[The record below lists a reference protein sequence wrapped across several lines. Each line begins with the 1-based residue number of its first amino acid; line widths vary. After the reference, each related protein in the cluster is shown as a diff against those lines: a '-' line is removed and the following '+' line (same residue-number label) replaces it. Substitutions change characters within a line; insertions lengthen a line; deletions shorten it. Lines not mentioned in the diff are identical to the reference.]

1 MKRSRKTPLGVLF
14 LLYGILMLWLLFGQR
29 IGRLTVW
36 DYREQLL
43 LNLNLI
49 PFATIGRYL
58 RFLQTQQGD
67 LLRHAIINLAGNIV
81 MFVPLGFFLPCSFPK
96 LRTFLRL
103 LPAAAGMILAVEVIQ
118 LFTLMGSC
126 DIDDL
131 LLNLIGIFI
140 GYLGFYLLR
149 HRLSAE

>member
-1 MKRSRKTPLGVLF
+1 MQRPFKTPLRVIF
-14 LLYGILMLWLLFGQR
+14 LLYCILMLWLLFGQR

-49 PFATIGRYL
+49 PFATVGRYL
-58 RFLQTQQGD
+58 HFLQVQQGA
-67 LLRHAIINLAGNIV
+67 LLRHAVINLAGNIV
-81 MFVPLGFFLPCSFPK
+81 MFVPLGFFLPFLCPK
-96 LRTFLRL
+96 LRGFLRL
-103 LPAAAGMILAVEVIQ
+103 LPAAVCLILSIELIQ
-118 LFTLMGSC
+118 LFSLLGSC

-140 GYLGFYLLR
+140 GYLVFYLLR
-149 HRLSAE
+149 RRLPAE

>member
-1 MKRSRKTPLGVLF
+1 MQRPFKTTLRVIF
-14 LLYGILMLWLLFGQR
+14 LLYTVLMLWLLFGQR

-49 PFATIGRYL
+49 PFATIDRYL
-58 RFLQTQQGD
+58 HFLQVQQGA
-67 LLRHAIINLAGNIV
+67 LLRHAVINLAGNIV
-81 MFVPLGFFLPCSFPK
+81 MFVPLGFFLPCFFPK
-96 LRTFLRL
+96 LRAFLRL
-103 LPAAAGMILAVEVIQ
+103 LPAAVCLILSIELIQ
-118 LFTLMGSC
+118 LFSLLGSC

-140 GYLGFYLLR
+140 GYPLFCLLR
-149 HRLSAE
+149 KRLPAE